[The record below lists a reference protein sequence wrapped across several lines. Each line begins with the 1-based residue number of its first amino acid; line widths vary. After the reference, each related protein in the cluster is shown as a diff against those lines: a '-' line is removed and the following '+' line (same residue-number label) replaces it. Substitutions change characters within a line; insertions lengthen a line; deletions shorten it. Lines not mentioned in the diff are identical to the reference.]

1 MSINPDLGVH
11 SLSNPP
17 LSEDE
22 VLIQSEVQNFI
33 HTGFM
38 KYRIVISSTLL
49 GKSGQSHPRNM
60 DTLPR
65 LPWISYLQHFL
76 PFDKKV

>member
-17 LSEDE
+17 FSEDE

-49 GKSGQSHPRNM
+49 GKSGQSHLGNM
-60 DTLPR
+60 DTLPN
-65 LPWISYLQHFL
+65 FL
-76 PFDKKV
+76 DILSGEFPSFCKKV